1 MISFPCSK
9 ARDVPVKFHIT
20 CIIQLF
26 FKPLSIS
33 WSNFYQL
40 HVLMISLRTQDILM
54 FGEMNSK
61 LASENSSGNESRAEG
76 EFFFFFYQKMIKWV
90 FKTIAIVIESLYLGI
105 RMRVVQI
112 HFQSLQL
119 HTSLSTQFTFF
130 IRYLNMLFHCTWRW
144 NFSFKEI
151 MRGQ

>member
-40 HVLMISLRTQDILM
+40 HVLMISLRTQDIIM

-76 EFFFFFYQKMIKWV
+76 EFFFFFIRKWLNECS
-90 FKTIAIVIESLYLGI
+90 KL
-105 RMRVVQI
+105 
-112 HFQSLQL
+112 
-119 HTSLSTQFTFF
+119 SLSW
-130 IRYLNMLFHCTWRW
+130 LNHCTWASGWELFRSISSPC
-144 NFSFKEI
+144 NCTRLFPPNLLSL
-151 MRGQ
+151 